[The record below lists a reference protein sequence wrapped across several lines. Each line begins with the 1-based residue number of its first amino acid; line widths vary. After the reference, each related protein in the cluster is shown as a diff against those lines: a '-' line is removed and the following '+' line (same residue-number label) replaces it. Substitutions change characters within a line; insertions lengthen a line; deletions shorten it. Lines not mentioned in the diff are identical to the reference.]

1 MALSG
6 KTTFTRGRKW
16 AIGLNVLVASLLA
29 PLAGGLLIYL
39 AFRPEAR
46 HRVDLTARR
55 TYTLAERT
63 TKILSAIDEPVDVYT
78 CFRPTPINASGGFS
92 PGMEYVIAAIATHC
106 NDLLREFELRS
117 GGKVRLHAYDPNQTG
132 HLVRIT
138 ELTRAI
144 GETALNVAVV
154 ERGNRRRV
162 LRLPDLAAFDE
173 GTRTTEQHSRAVLH
187 GFRDEEALAKAL
199 LSVTEEKSPRVA
211 FLKGHGERSPIED
224 GMAASGTMGMGLLG
238 KALLAQ
244 NYEIATVE
252 LSGGAPISAGEL
264 DVLVIADP
272 LEPLTEREVE
282 TIARYASGGGR
293 LLVMLSP
300 DSANSLDF
308 PLLDQ
313 LYGVART
320 PHPVCQE
327 TKLGEL
333 KSEPDSFFTD
343 GWSPDH
349 PIVQPLR
356 AKGLRMHWEK
366 VAPIKPIGRAEQVDV
381 VAVPLVWTG
390 SAAWADLPDAGGRRN
405 RAFDP
410 GAETQLPLTLAVAVE
425 RRGERG
431 RAVVV
436 GTASALDN
444 VNLASGTANR
454 DFALNAIDWLA
465 SREQLISIAPKPFD
479 VQRIDLTPAEFRTI
493 FLYVVVA
500 IPALGL
506 LLGIAVFWARR
517 N

>member
-1 MALSG
+1 MTG

-46 HRVDLTARR
+46 QRVDLTARS

-63 TKILSAIDEPVDVYT
+63 TKILAGLSEPIDVYT

-92 PGMEYVIAAIATHC
+92 PGMEFVIGAIATHC

-132 HLVRIT
+132 HLARIT
-138 ELTRAI
+138 ELTRSI
-144 GETALNVAVV
+144 GESALNVAVV
-154 ERGNRRRV
+154 ERGTRRRV
-162 LRLPDLAAFDE
+162 LRLADLASFDE
-173 GTRTTEQHSRAVLH
+173 GTKTTQQYSAAVLH

-199 LSVTEEKSPRVA
+199 LSVTEEKSPRIA
-211 FLKGHGERSPIED
+211 FLKGHGERSPVEE
-224 GMAASGTMGMGLLG
+224 GMGAAGTIGLGLLG
-238 KALLAQ
+238 RALLAQ

-252 LSGGAPISAGEL
+252 LSGGAPIAAGEI
-264 DVLVIADP
+264 DVLVLADP
-272 LEPLTEREVE
+272 IEPLTDREIE
-282 TIARYASGGGR
+282 TITRYAASGGR

-300 DSANSLDF
+300 DAANSLDF

-313 LYGVART
+313 LYGLART

-327 TKLGEL
+327 TRLGEL

-343 GWSPDH
+343 SWSPDH

-356 AKGLRMHWEK
+356 AKSLRMHWEK
-366 VAPIKPIGRAEQVDV
+366 VAAIKPIGRAEQSDV

-390 SAAWADLPDAGGRRN
+390 NAAWADLPDAGGKRN

-425 RRGERG
+425 RRAEGG
-431 RAVVV
+431 RAVVM
-436 GTASALDN
+436 GAASALDS
-444 VNLASGTANR
+444 VNLAAGTANR
-454 DFALNAIDWLA
+454 DFALNAVDWLA
-465 SREQLISIAPKPFD
+465 SREQLIAIAPKPFD
-479 VQRIDLTPAEFRTI
+479 VQRIDLTAAEFKTI
-493 FLYVVVA
+493 FLYVVVG

-506 LLGIAVFWARR
+506 LLGVAVFWARR

>member
-1 MALSG
+1 MNRRI
-6 KTTFTRGRKW
+6 TFTRGRKW

-46 HRVDLTARR
+46 RRIDLTSRQ
-55 TYTLAERT
+55 TFTLSERT
-63 TKILSAIDEPVDVYT
+63 QKLLDSIAEPIDVYT
-78 CFRPTPINASGGFS
+78 CFRPTTINASGGFS
-92 PGMEYVIAAIATHC
+92 PGMDEVIAAIATHC

-117 GGKVRLHAYDPNQTG
+117 AGKVRLHAYDPNQTG

-154 ERGNRRRV
+154 ERGARRRV
-162 LRLPDLAAFDE
+162 LRLADLAAFDE
-173 GTRTTEQHSRAVLH
+173 GTRTAQQFTRSQLH

-199 LSVTEEKSPRVA
+199 LSVTEKRRA
-211 FLKGHGERSPIED
+211 RIGFLKGHGERNPTEAGYSE
-224 GMAASGTMGMGLLG
+224 SGSVGMGAFG
-238 KALLAQ
+238 TSLLAQ
-244 NYEIATVE
+244 NYELAVVD
-252 LSGGAPISAGEL
+252 LSSGKPLAREEL
-264 DVLVIADP
+264 DVLVVADP
-272 LEPLTEREVE
+272 LEALTDAEVE
-282 TIARYASGGGR
+282 TVTRYAGSGGR

-300 DSANSLDF
+300 NAANSLDF

-313 LYGVART
+313 LYGLART

-343 GWSPDH
+343 VWSPDH

-356 AKGLRMHWEK
+356 TKQLRLHWEQAGPLK
-366 VAPIKPIGRAEQVDV
+366 ALGRVEQSDV
-381 VAVPLVWTG
+381 VVVPLAWTG
-390 SAAWADLPDAGGRRN
+390 KDAWTDLLGADRRRN

-410 GAETQLPLTLAVAVE
+410 GIEEKAGPYTLAVAIE
-425 RRGERG
+425 RRGEGG

-436 GTASALDN
+436 GTASVFDN
-444 VNLASGTANR
+444 NNLAAGTANR
-454 DFALNAIDWLA
+454 DFALNAVDWLT
-465 SREQLISIAPKPFD
+465 SREQLISIAPRPFE
-479 VQRIDLTPAEFRTI
+479 VARVDLTGAEFRTI
-493 FLYVVVA
+493 FLYVVVG
-500 IPALGL
+500 IPALAL
-506 LLGIAVFWARR
+506 LLGVAVFWARR